1 MMKRVTLAIAATIA
15 LAAATGAGAH
25 HSFAVFF
32 DPSRTVTI
40 SGVVTDFKFVNPHG
54 EIGLNVKNSAGVI
67 EQWRVETNAPV
78 ILRRRGWT
86 GSSLKPGDKA
96 SIEGWPSREGK
107 HYIRLLKASR
117 GDGSVIGIPFEQ
129 SGQQ

>member
-1 MMKRVTLAIAATIA
+1 MRKLSVVIAASIIG
-15 LAAATGAGAH
+15 AASGASAH

-32 DPSRTVTI
+32 DPNKTVSI
-40 SGVVTDFKFVNPHG
+40 SGTVTDFKFVNPHG
-54 EIGLNVKNSAGVI
+54 EIGLTVKNKDGSV
-67 EQWRVETNAPV
+67 EPWRVETNAPV

-86 GSSLKPGDKA
+86 PTSLKAGDA
-96 SIEGWPSREGK
+96 VTIEGWPSRDGK

-117 GDGSVIGIPFEQ
+117 ADGTVIGIPFEQ